1 MFKVEVWEGLCGE
14 AGVGCRS
21 GSVMVD
27 VVDAWSDE
35 GAMFVGIVGRW
46 TDYLG
51 SLLKVI
57 SVLHDH
63 ARGFTS
69 SAARSTCTDA
79 LVGQPATSNPSM
91 VSRSSLHGWLFSTIS
106 FRPASSVLGATG
118 VLCAGL

>member
-1 MFKVEVWEGLCGE
+1 MGEGVFKVGVWEGLYGE

-21 GSVMVD
+21 GSVMVG
-27 VVDAWSDE
+27 VIDAWSNE

-63 ARGFTS
+63 AGGVYVLS
-69 SAARSTCTDA
+69 SHVDVHRCLSGT
-79 LVGQPATSNPSM
+79 
-91 VSRSSLHGWLFSTIS
+91 
-106 FRPASSVLGATG
+106 TG
-118 VLCAGL
+118 HI